1 MEEFKMKNV
10 IVLFEVTIRD
20 GKMDSYLE
28 AAASLKESLEN
39 AEGFLKSERFSSLN
53 ETGKLLSM
61 SLWKDE
67 ESIEKW
73 RNLAAH
79 RMCQKQGR
87 MNDFASYT
95 ITVVSPIRS
104 YTMTERENAPADS
117 DHYFEG

>member
-1 MEEFKMKNV
+1 MKNV

-73 RNLAAH
+73 RNLATH

-87 MNDFASYT
+87 MNDFESYT